1 MNINVD
7 ITFDDK
13 DMIVS
18 RLVLLNT
25 LFLRFRKAYITDVY
39 INNVIT
45 IKRNRLYLF

>member
-7 ITFDDK
+7 IIFDDK
-13 DMIVS
+13 NMIVS

-25 LFLRFRKAYITDVY
+25 LFLRLAYITDVY
-39 INNVIT
+39 INNVII